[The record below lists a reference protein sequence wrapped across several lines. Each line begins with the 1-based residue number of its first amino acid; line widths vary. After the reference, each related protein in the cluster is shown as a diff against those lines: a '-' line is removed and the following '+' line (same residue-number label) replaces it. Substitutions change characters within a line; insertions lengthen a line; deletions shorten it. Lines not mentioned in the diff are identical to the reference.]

1 MRYTV
6 KTVYHWNG
14 TSWHLA
20 AFQSY
25 SAAVKSLP
33 LLADIHDVEV
43 ELWDR
48 DTVLARYMGGRV
60 IYEPGAAVVL
70 A

>member
-1 MRYTV
+1 MRYTI
-6 KTVYHWNG
+6 KTVPNMNG

-20 AFQSY
+20 AFEGY
-25 SAAVKSLP
+25 TVAIKSLP
-33 LLADIHDVEV
+33 LVADSHDSEV

-60 IYEPGAAVVL
+60 IYEPGAAVVV